1 MLALR
6 LIAEGRTELVEMET
20 PPAPPAGQVKV
31 QMKTVALN
39 HIDVWGLR
47 GMAFAKRKLPLTVAV
62 EGAGVVVE
70 VGAGVTSHKVGDRV
84 ALYAGVTCGHCKR
97 CLRGQENLC
106 ENIAGIMGFHIDGL
120 AAQYVNL
127 DPRQAIHIP
136 DGVNDVDAACATT
149 TFGTVEHMLFENARL
164 EPGET
169 ILIQAGG
176 SGIGTTAIR
185 MAKKAGAYIFTT
197 VGSDEKIDKVKALG
211 ADVAINYNKDRFESI
226 VRRQTDKKGV
236 DVVFEHVGPDTWAKS
251 LFCLKRGGRLVT
263 CGSTTGVSAETNLFA
278 LFQNQIRIFGSFGA
292 NFGNIRSGLAKMADK
307 SVLPVIDSEIELGDI
322 GTALR
327 RMQSRDL
334 FGKIVAHVPG

>member
-6 LIAEGRTELVEMET
+6 LIEEGRTELVEMEA
-20 PPAPPAGQVKV
+20 PPAPPPGRIQVR
-31 QMKTVALN
+31 MKTVALN

-62 EGAGVVVE
+62 EGAAEVVAL
-70 VGAGVTSHKVGDRV
+70 GDGVTSHKIGDRV
-84 ALYAGVTCGHCKR
+84 AIYAGVTCGHCKR
-97 CLRGQENLC
+97 CLKGQENLC

-120 AAQYVNL
+120 AAQFINL

-136 DGVNDVDAACATT
+136 EGVNDVDAACATT

-164 EPGET
+164 EAGET
-169 ILIQAGG
+169 VLIQAGG

-185 MAKKAGAYIFTT
+185 MAKQAGAYVFTT
-197 VGSDEKIDKVKALG
+197 VGSDEKIQKVLDLG

-226 VRRQTDKKGV
+226 VRRATDKKGV

-263 CGSTTGVSAETNLFA
+263 CGSTTGVSAETNLFQ
-278 LFQNQIRIFGSFGA
+278 LFQMQLRIFGSFGA
-292 NFGNIRSGLAKMADK
+292 NFANIRSGLQKMAGG
-307 SVLPVIDSEIELGDI
+307 LRPVIDSEIELGDI

-334 FGKIVAHVPG
+334 FGKIVAHVPA